1 MLTRHLTRTFC
12 TLAALALVGAPARLI
27 GEDTRKVPS
36 GADPRLL
43 SAVAKANREF
53 EVAVTKGDTAAIAA
67 PYAADAAF
75 VSPDGTAT
83 KGRAAIEQLYRDRF
97 AKSGSWL
104 ESKIE
109 SEELMLG
116 DDLAYEW
123 GRGSAMRLE
132 KGERVTSWARF
143 LTIWQ
148 RQADGDWKI
157 FRNVVLPGQ

>member
-12 TLAALALVGAPARLI
+12 TLAALALAGAPARLI
-27 GEDTRKVPS
+27 GEGTRKVPS

-43 SAVAKANREF
+43 SAVAKANSDF
-53 EVAVTKGDTAAIAA
+53 EVAVTKGDTATIVA
-67 PYAADAAF
+67 PYTLDAVF

-97 AKSGSWL
+97 AKSGPWL

-116 DDLAYEW
+116 GDLAYEW
-123 GRGSAMRLE
+123 GRGSSSRLE
-132 KGERVTSWARF
+132 DGKRVTSLARF

-148 RQADGDWKI
+148 RQTDGAWKI
-157 FRNVVLPGQ
+157 YRNVVLPGQ